1 MFCYQCEQTS
11 QGKGCQTVGSSISA
25 AYATIHEVLNAL
37 TEPQSVEG
45 LLGLGMKV
53 GELNY
58 AVLEQ
63 LEQGCA

>member
-1 MFCYQCEQTS
+1 
-11 QGKGCQTVGSSISA
+11 
-25 AYATIHEVLNAL
+25 VLIAL